1 MRDDKPMRIYQN
13 GTYYY
18 SCPYREPGA
27 ICCKMDVP
35 CGKGGWNP
43 EVEEKRKAALRARK
57 AEVIAAQVVAD
68 TQTGEIEEEGDM
80 PMMFDS
86 YGEQQ

>member
-1 MRDDKPMRIYQN
+1 MRDDKLMRIYQN

-35 CGKGGWNP
+35 CGKCGWNP
-43 EVEEKRKAALRARK
+43 EVEEKRKAALRASLVNREPVGWTLGSGSFSNVERL
-57 AEVIAAQVVAD
+57 A
-68 TQTGEIEEEGDM
+68 
-80 PMMFDS
+80 
-86 YGEQQ
+86 